1 MTTCILIRRNPDN
14 PKIEHALTRPDGR
27 IPYWGSYSEAYK
39 HAPEKSIALEAPSLE
54 AMQGYLGAHACLLVA
69 A

>member
-14 PKIEHALTRPDGR
+14 PKIEHAVTRSDGL
-27 IPYWGSYSEAYK
+27 IPYWRSYAEAYK
-39 HAPEKSIALEAPSLE
+39 HAPEKTIALEAPSLE
-54 AMQGYLGAHACLLVA
+54 AMQSYLGAHAALLVA